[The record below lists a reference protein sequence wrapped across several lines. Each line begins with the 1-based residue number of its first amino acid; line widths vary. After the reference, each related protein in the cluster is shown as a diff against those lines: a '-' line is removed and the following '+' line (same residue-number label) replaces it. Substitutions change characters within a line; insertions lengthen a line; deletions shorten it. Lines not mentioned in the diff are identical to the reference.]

1 MKARVLFTA
10 LLLLLGVTASFA
22 QKIKKREIDKF
33 TKSEIIETSNETLYS
48 VNFMGTGWCEKFDFQ
63 IRRVDGKYAMPAN
76 ILRSEIVKYEEGD
89 GITLL
94 LDNGETIDLATNYT
108 GVGGSVFAKGYYF
121 ETSFTIPDEAVAKL
135 KEHKVTDIRIR
146 FLGGSY
152 DRELKAK
159 KQELIM
165 KMLKLFE

>member
-1 MKARVLFTA
+1 MKVKILLTS
-10 LLLLLGVTASFA
+10 LLLLFGVTLSFA

-33 TKSEIIETSNETLYS
+33 TKSEIIETSNESLYS
-48 VNFMGTGWCEKFDFQ
+48 VNFMGSGWCEKFDFQ
-63 IRRVDGKYAMPAN
+63 IRRVNGIYSMPAS

-94 LDNGETIDLATNYT
+94 LENGETVDLATNFT
-108 GVGGSVFAKGYYF
+108 GVGGSSFANGYYF
-121 ETSFTIPDEAVAKL
+121 DTSFTIPTEAVEKL
-135 KEHKVTDIRIR
+135 KANKVTDIRIR

-159 KQELIM
+159 KQGLIM
-165 KMLKLFE
+165 KMLQLFE